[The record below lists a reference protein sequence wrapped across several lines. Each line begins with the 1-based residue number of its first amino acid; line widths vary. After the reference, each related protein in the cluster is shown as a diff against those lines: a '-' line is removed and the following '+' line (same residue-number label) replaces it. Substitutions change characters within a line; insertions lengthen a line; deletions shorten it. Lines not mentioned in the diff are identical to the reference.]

1 MELDK
6 YNALGIVSVGIASR
20 IDNLCKLLIKKGV
33 ITVDDLNQLNS
44 DVEKELAKIYTEEIA
59 EAQSWKNRQ

>member
-6 YNALGIVSVGIASR
+6 YNTLGIVSVSLVSR

-33 ITVDDLNQLNS
+33 LTEDDLKQLNS
-44 DVEKELAKIYTEEIA
+44 DVEKEIKKLYLEE
-59 EAQSWKNRQ
+59 